1 MLENNIDLNKVKAR
15 LRLLHECKSRKKDN
29 FLDATD
35 TARNTKVTSA
45 GNVCEKA
52 IRKRKKNVFQRGI

>member
-1 MLENNIDLNKVKAR
+1 MRVE
-15 LRLLHECKSRKKDN
+15 KKDN
-29 FLDATD
+29 LLDATD
-35 TARNTKVTSA
+35 TARNTKVTST